1 MAYVHRARN
10 PSGLGPL
17 LAWPVHVLVLAL
29 AVALAYGHT
38 LDVPFY
44 LDDFS
49 SILENSLV
57 YHWQGFAALRAY
69 APMRVLTYA
78 SFALNHRWGG
88 FDPVG
93 YHLVNLAIHFLAGV
107 AVYGFTRGVLR
118 TPHVEGSVSPSVR
131 AGVPLFVSLVFL
143 LHPLQTGA
151 VTYIVQRLASMAALF
166 YVAALAA
173 YLQARLAARARTRI
187 LASAACALCAF
198 LALFT
203 KENAATLPGA
213 LLLLE
218 LVLLR
223 PRRSDWPRLAG
234 VLMGS
239 AALVWLLTA
248 LSFGGDPFSLGAMG
262 DLASQS
268 RQISRGTYLATQ
280 MPVLW
285 TYIRLFFWPVGLHLD
300 RSVDLHHFGDA
311 TALWAL
317 AGHLALVSI
326 AALAARPRP
335 LVAFGVLFYYLA
347 HSIESGII
355 PIPELA
361 FEHRSY
367 LPNLGLCLAC
377 GDLLRTG
384 FPKPIGA
391 RHVVP
396 LAALVPL
403 LLGCATWRRNEQW
416 RDPIAF
422 WQDNVRRAPTKARA
436 WGQLGKSLVLAG
448 RPEEGLRAL
457 QESLRLRSLAG
468 VEDDNV
474 IYDTVNLAEALR
486 GLGRIDEGLAR
497 IEDELDRPM
506 KAAPRAALY
515 LARGNLQ
522 LEQQR
527 FPLAAASY
535 REALRHQPGMLPA
548 LANLAS
554 ALADMGRLAA
564 ADSLYAEVLLA
575 DPRNAAARENQLQVR
590 AARLVELGDAHRAAH
605 RRAQADS
612 AYRAALDLLQQVARM
627 NPANSLVRANS
638 ERIHER
644 LARPSDR

>member
-17 LAWPVHVLVLAL
+17 LGWPVHVLVLAL

-218 LVLLR
+218 LVLVR
-223 PRRSDWPRLAG
+223 PRRSDWPWLAG

-384 FPKPIGA
+384 LPRPIGA

-457 QESLRLRSLAG
+457 QESLRLRSHELE
-468 VEDDNV
+468 VNV
-474 IYDTVNLAEALR
+474 
-486 GLGRIDEGLAR
+486 AR
-497 IEDELDRPM
+497 TKLDRPM

-644 LARPSDR
+644 LAHPSDR